1 MARPIL
7 QGESSFEG
15 HSPSS
20 PGTTTL
26 DHDDLNW
33 PIDIRKGTRSTRNP
47 HPIYNFLSYHR
58 VSPSYFSFI
67 SSVSSITIPKI
78 VKEALDH
85 PGWRQAMI
93 SEMQA
98 LEHNKTWE
106 LVPLPF
112 GKKTVGCRWV
122 YAIKVGPNGEIDR
135 LKARL
140 VAKGYTQIYGLD

>member
-20 PGTTTL
+20 PGTTTP

-33 PIDIRKGTRSTRNP
+33 SIAIRKGTRSTRNP

-67 SSVSSITIPKI
+67 SSVSSITIPKTM
-78 VKEALDH
+78 KEALDH
-85 PGWRQAMI
+85 
-93 SEMQA
+93 
-98 LEHNKTWE
+98 L
-106 LVPLPF
+106 L
-112 GKKTVGCRWV
+112 GKR
-122 YAIKVGPNGEIDR
+122 
-135 LKARL
+135 
-140 VAKGYTQIYGLD
+140 